1 MQEKPELTEEQQGLL
16 EQYFRL
22 ARSRPYEQG
31 QPLPIP
37 FEVVDRYCQR
47 FGPHGT
53 DEFDRFLTLVE
64 VMDSA
69 FLNRVRQERQ

>member
-1 MQEKPELTEEQQGLL
+1 ML

-37 FEVVDRYCQR
+37 LEVVDRYCRR
-47 FGPHGT
+47 FGPHGQ

-64 VMDSA
+64 AMDTA
-69 FLNRVRQERQ
+69 FLNRARQEQR